1 MLFNHAPIVSTLA
14 VGEVVISKPDNSQIS
29 YAVSGG
35 FVEMNDNV
43 MTLLAEKAEE
53 ASLIDVDEARALEVD
68 AKVRLKDKNSKE
80 IYEGDLLQMD
90 EEAQYQADKVVEVA
104 YYWGIPCGKLP
115 NEDIIVQDLHELC
128 ADNIGN
134 YKPKHGVAGVIIGN
148 IYENPELLIA

>member
-53 ASLIDVDEARALEVD
+53 ASLIDVDEARALEID
-68 AKVRLKDKNSKE
+68 AKARLKDKNSNR
-80 IYEGDLLQMD
+80 
-90 EEAQYQADKVVEVA
+90 EEAEKDLAIAKN
-104 YYWGIPCGKLP
+104 KLK
-115 NEDIIVQDLHELC
+115 I
-128 ADNIGN
+128 
-134 YKPKHGVAGVIIGN
+134 AG
-148 IYENPELLIA
+148 